1 MAQGGG
7 AREDLERPPSSHD
20 VSSENKSPR
29 FSSTARKPG
38 EAGACTPICAGAC
51 FGVTQGGRFL
61 PERQSKCLHGAPCQY
76 LVPSTQGLFH
86 KPPAME
92 IGGRCLGRTSG
103 GLSSRLGT
111 KGEACLELDQT
122 SSPFSGRTCP
132 LLKLRRAPST
142 DPTVQARF
150 ETGQDGD
157 AENLLSYCVLIMKQ
171 ITEQSC
177 DEAPHWCK
185 ATNIFGAITQPAER
199 ASLQDVEVGCGCPRL
214 CQSTHTE
221 ARRAAR
227 GRLRSK
233 LEPVLSAK
241 GLKEVPR
248 NSVPLAPPRSRPL
261 DLARVLSSPRAL
273 GRSQP
278 PSTWHPLKLARTST
292 DTRTSTSTPAPG
304 AGTSTR
310 TSRPPPSHQPLPPP
324 NLEKPQTSPTLLP
337 RR

>member
-1 MAQGGG
+1 MCSTVARLVAHLTGGPRGG

-29 FSSTARKPG
+29 FSSTARKLG

-92 IGGRCLGRTSG
+92 IGGRRLGRTSG

-199 ASLQDVEVGCGCPRL
+199 ASLQDIQGC
-214 CQSTHTE
+214 
-221 ARRAAR
+221 R
-227 GRLRSK
+227 GWMW
-233 LEPVLSAK
+233 LS
-241 GLKEVPR
+241 
-248 NSVPLAPPRSRPL
+248 
-261 DLARVLSSPRAL
+261 
-273 GRSQP
+273 
-278 PSTWHPLKLARTST
+278 PSLPKHAHRGTA
-292 DTRTSTSTPAPG
+292 G
-304 AGTSTR
+304 GQGTSSFKVRTR
-310 TSRPPPSHQPLPPP
+310 A
-324 NLEKPQTSPTLLP
+324 
-337 RR
+337 